1 MNCRNDGLARQASS
15 SQNRPLTA
23 TSMMVSG
30 VSLLVARCRTC
41 VTPSTARSTAARW
54 SIEPVMTSRRGPGSS
69 TRLWH
74 SALTVN
80 PARRSSPDAS
90 SRPMNA
96 CPALPVAPVTRIR
109 CTAATSQIMRV
120 GRRSVLWTPGS
131 VHPLGL
137 HLGSRVDAHESGRAR
152 PAVGEAV
159 RGAGRADD
167 DVAGAALEALVADP
181 DQDVSLQD
189 DEGLV
194 VGVAMQVGPVA
205 GLVVHEEERHRARAV
220 LAAFEGAGDVVAR
233 QVTGVHVVHRSRCL
247 PGSGCWLPARRHL
260 PPYGLS
266 VPVCCCGPACS
277 YGTTS
282 RVMLYQ
288 PVETSG
294 GISPS
299 RPPAALSRRRT
310 SGARG

>member
-1 MNCRNDGLARQASS
+1 MRMNCRKAGLARQASS

-30 VSLLVARCRTC
+30 VSLLVARCSTC

-80 PARRSSPDAS
+80 PARRSSPEAS
-90 SRPMNA
+90 SLPMNA
-96 CPALPVAPVTRIR
+96 CPTFPVAPVTRIR
-109 CTAATSQIMRV
+109 CELVTSQIMSAGPSIRLADS
-120 GRRSVLWTPGS
+120 RS

-137 HLGSRVDAHESGRAR
+137 HLGGRVDADEPGRAW

-167 DVAGAALEALVADP
+167 DVPGAAFEALVADP
-181 DQDVSLQD
+181 DQDAALQD

-194 VGVAMQVGPVA
+194 VGVVMQAGPLA
-205 GLVVHEEERHRARAV
+205 GPVVHEEERHRARAV
-220 LAAFEGAGDVVAR
+220 LAAFEGAGNVIAR
-233 QVTGVHVVHRSRCL
+233 QVTGVHVVHGSRCL
-247 PGSGCWLPARRHL
+247 LVADAGGSHRCPGWVRARGAAVTCHRTTGRRHCRDGPVPCPGTGTGASGIPAR
-260 PPYGLS
+260 P
-266 VPVCCCGPACS
+266 GP
-277 YGTTS
+277 GT
-282 RVMLYQ
+282 
-288 PVETSG
+288 
-294 GISPS
+294 
-299 RPPAALSRRRT
+299 RPRAAPA
-310 SGARG
+310 

>member
-1 MNCRNDGLARQASS
+1 MRMNCRNAGLARQASS

-30 VSLLVARCRTC
+30 VSLLVARCSTC

-74 SALTVN
+74 SALTAN
-80 PARRSSPDAS
+80 PARRSSPEAS

-96 CPALPVAPVTRIR
+96 CPTFPVAPVTRIR
-109 CTAATSQIMRV
+109 CELVTSQIMSAGPSIRLADS
-120 GRRSVLWTPGS
+120 RS

-137 HLGSRVDAHESGRAR
+137 HLGGRVDTDEPGRAR

-167 DVAGAALEALVADP
+167 DVPGATFEALVADP
-181 DQDVSLQD
+181 DQDVALQD

-194 VGVAMQVGPVA
+194 VGVAMQVGPLP

-220 LAAFEGAGDVVAR
+220 PAAFEGAGDVVAR

-247 PGSGCWLPARRHL
+247 LVERMLAASMAAPATVRPAWPGLTADLTRFGL
-260 PPYGLS
+260 PPRIH
-266 VPVCCCGPACS
+266 
-277 YGTTS
+277 T
-282 RVMLYQ
+282 
-288 PVETSG
+288 
-294 GISPS
+294 
-299 RPPAALSRRRT
+299 
-310 SGARG
+310 